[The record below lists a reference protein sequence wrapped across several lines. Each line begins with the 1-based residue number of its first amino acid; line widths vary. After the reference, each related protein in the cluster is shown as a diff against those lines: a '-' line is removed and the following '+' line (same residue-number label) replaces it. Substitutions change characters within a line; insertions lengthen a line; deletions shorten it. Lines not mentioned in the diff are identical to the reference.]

1 LPIGDEYGI
10 AYQSCCDDDE
20 DIRSCDDMMMV
31 MGMMRH
37 LTREVEYFTQE
48 SLFLIN
54 GEAQGTVRPNYDGL
68 VGDLKESSRVGPN
81 RKVVGR
87 RLA

>member
-1 LPIGDEYGI
+1 
-10 AYQSCCDDDE
+10 
-20 DIRSCDDMMMV
+20 MMM

-68 VGDLKESSRVGPN
+68 VGDLKESSRVSPN

-87 RLA
+87 RLTRM